1 MLWRCCPNRLVAASM
16 PLAPLAFAKQSP
28 PVLGDEDSAL
38 QDQTFSIVTTTP
50 HFFEPWNASL
60 RRSTCPGEYESE
72 CVWAVGY
79 GSFASREVILYKDV
93 MFCSSIIVCTW
104 LSKSALEIVEL

>member
-50 HFFEPWNASL
+50 HFFEPWNSSL

-79 GSFASREVILYKDV
+79 GSFASRISRGDFVQGCYVLFLNYCV
-93 MFCSSIIVCTW
+93 Y
-104 LSKSALEIVEL
+104 LVE